1 MIVAMEDLTSD
12 GADLDFREFEGAVGR
27 SSSAFSSTPVPGRGV
42 KNVIGRDSVH
52 RTPTNVD
59 SEEVP
64 VVLVCMPI
72 AIVSHNREF

>member
-1 MIVAMEDLTSD
+1 MEDLTSD

-42 KNVIGRDSVH
+42 KNVIGRD